1 MTKKFLYL
9 ISILIVLTL
18 AACGPAPT
26 PALSAD
32 DIRNTAVADAWIA
45 MTMTQA
51 AIPTAT
57 LTPIPPSPTPMPT
70 FTPFP
75 TLPPVVAA
83 TVPPTEAADA
93 CNQPPPIEPKGA
105 LVQVKFVNKSG
116 GNVNLSF
123 GMNSPNNKG
132 ECVTYTYVLGRYDES
147 VVTVLAGCYWA
158 YGWVEGDVPSTAQ
171 TIDLLC
177 VDDPNKVPAIWISSE
192 VISFH

>member
-1 MTKKFLYL
+1 MKKKFLYL
-9 ISILIVLTL
+9 PLILIFLTL

-57 LTPIPPSPTPMPT
+57 LTPTPPSPTPT
-70 FTPFP
+70 LTLTPFP
-75 TLPPVVAA
+75 TLPLVVATA
-83 TVPPTEAADA
+83 VPPTVTADA

-116 GNVNLSF
+116 GSVNLSF
-123 GMNSPNNKG
+123 YMTSPNNKG
-132 ECVTYTYVLGRYDES
+132 ECVAYTFVLGRYDEP

-158 YGWVEGDVPSTAQ
+158 YGWVEGDKPSTAQ
-171 TIDLLC
+171 ATSQMCIT
-177 VDDPNKVPAIWISSE
+177 DPNKAPAIWISSE